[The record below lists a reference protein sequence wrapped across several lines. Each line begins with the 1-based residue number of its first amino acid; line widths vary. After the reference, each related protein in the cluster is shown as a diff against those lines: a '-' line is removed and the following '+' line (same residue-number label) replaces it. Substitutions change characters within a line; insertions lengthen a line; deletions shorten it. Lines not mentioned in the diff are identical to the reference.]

1 MEWQVPRPREKP
13 ALRVVRCREAEPIP
27 QSEVYRSTW
36 SYREGVGG
44 ERSGG
49 ALGKFTI
56 VGRVVDVDG
65 NAVVDAEVI
74 EGKTEGW
81 KIVSGAEIDPGESVA
96 IVVDY
101 GRCVASVVLNLTSSS
116 FSGN

>member
-1 MEWQVPRPREKP
+1 MQTLTESDGKVGW
-13 ALRVVRCREAEPIP
+13 
-27 QSEVYRSTW
+27 EVYGSTW

-44 ERSGG
+44 GG
-49 ALGKFTI
+49 GLGKFTI

-81 KIVSGAEIDPGESVA
+81 KIPILSAE
-96 IVVDY
+96 
-101 GRCVASVVLNLTSSS
+101 R
-116 FSGN
+116 